1 MTMRKLLLFA
11 CLSVCMGIDAQS
23 EITFTAPALKD
34 SADFDTDFDDS
45 RDLTLERQTVYDV
58 VEQMPSF
65 PGGNAELMN
74 FLYKN
79 IHYPANA
86 VDGKI
91 QGRVVVAFIV
101 RADGKV
107 CNPYV
112 ERSVESSLDREALRI
127 VKSMPRWTPGR
138 QNGKAVNVRYNV
150 PVSFRLR

>member
-1 MTMRKLLLFA
+1 MRKLLLVA
-11 CLSVCMGIDAQS
+11 CLSVCCLGIDAQS

-34 SADFDTDFDDS
+34 SVDVASDIDDDHDFTVDG
-45 RDLTLERQTVYDV
+45 QIVYDV

-65 PGGNAELMN
+65 PGGIAALMK
-74 FLYKN
+74 FITDN
-79 IHYPANA
+79 IRYPANA
-86 VDGKI
+86 VDDKV
-91 QGRVVVAFIV
+91 QGRVVVGFIV

-112 ERSVESSLDREALRI
+112 ERPVESRLDKEALRL

-138 QNGKAVNVRYNV
+138 QDGKAVNVRYLV